1 MISANCS
8 YIPTVNAYPNVD
20 VLCSIHCKL
29 LPQVTFGYSLF
40 VNAFC
45 LVLLVIC
52 VNYRKKKNNR
62 TDLFLFKQVNE
73 KVWKYRYIRYT
84 KFKEHHFYYFLIH
97 SLPFFPLQVMQ
108 TIPSFFKQGY
118 LKQTVYLLLVFFS
131 RESISFIAYA
141 NILLKCL

>member
-1 MISANCS
+1 MELIKQLRWSVWLVPGTPLNLVYIYCLTKNKIFWIYVIMISANCS

-52 VNYRKKKNNR
+52 VNYRKKKNKTELIYFCSNKLTR
-62 TDLFLFKQVNE
+62 KFGNIVIYVILSSKNITFIIFLFILC
-73 KVWKYRYIRYT
+73 R
-84 KFKEHHFYYFLIH
+84 FFLC
-97 SLPFFPLQVMQ
+97 
-108 TIPSFFKQGY
+108 K
-118 LKQTVYLLLVFFS
+118 
-131 RESISFIAYA
+131 
-141 NILLKCL
+141 

>member
-1 MISANCS
+1 MLMSCAAFIVSFAPSNFWVFSFCKCFLLSFIS
-8 YIPTVNAYPNVD
+8 Y
-20 VLCSIHCKL
+20 LCKL
-29 LPQVTFGYSLF
+29 Q
-40 VNAFC
+40 
-45 LVLLVIC
+45 
-52 VNYRKKKNNR
+52 KKEKQNR

-141 NILLKCL
+141 NRLLKCL